1 MTQTPT
7 PKTPRRLFPLSLLA
21 FAIAALIFATAAWA
35 ATRPNTAI
43 HYGPV
48 GTVNSHSATFHVASS
63 KPGYVQCKRDA
74 RAWYRC
80 VNAAS
85 GFVKYTG
92 LRCGSH
98 TFRARGVD
106 RGGRKDLTPAV
117 RTWRI
122 RC

>member
-1 MTQTPT
+1 MTKTPT
-7 PKTPRRLFPLSLLA
+7 LKTPRRRLPVLLA
-21 FAIAALIFATAAWA
+21 VFAFAALILAASAWA
-35 ATRPNTAI
+35 ATRPNTVI

-48 GTVNSHSATFHVASS
+48 GTVSSHRATFHVASS

-74 RAWYRC
+74 RAWYKC
-80 VNAAS
+80 TSAAS
-85 GFVKYTG
+85 GFVTLRN

-98 TFRARGVD
+98 TFRARGVA
-106 RGGRKDLTPAV
+106 RSGLKDLTPAV